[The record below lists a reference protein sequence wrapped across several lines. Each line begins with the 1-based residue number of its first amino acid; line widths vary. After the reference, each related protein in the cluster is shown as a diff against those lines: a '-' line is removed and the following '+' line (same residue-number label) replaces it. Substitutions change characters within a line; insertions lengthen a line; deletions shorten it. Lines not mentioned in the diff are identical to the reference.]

1 MKAVNAVDEGKT
13 LLVLDDALA
22 HQNGNLWLDPHLVTS
37 AVDQALVR
45 TGKRRDCSILL
56 RSASLRS
63 LHDIIVSYGLGANL
77 ISPYYMFL
85 SLSSDDHKGVT
96 NLYNSL
102 TKGLEKVISTI
113 GIHELRGYG
122 RLFSSIG
129 LHEEIAK
136 YLNVANFFGSND
148 LDYNFDK
155 IKADAIQRAV
165 DYDNEKERMGKTFHL
180 FPRIWKSIGEVAS
193 TGDYDAYREKITEQE
208 ESNPTTIRH
217 LTSLKNFRFFRP
229 FRRSQSFESANRNC
243 HSSSPP
249 CPLDHKMR

>member
-1 MKAVNAVDEGKT
+1 MAVVTNPAIDRDRETEHFSTRTIIGKRPSLFEANKAGKVTELLTPLLIEGSTGYECSSIVSQPSYDQFIKYNQDQKLVHIISSTFKEDENITDALTRITDESVNAVDEGKT

-102 TKGLEKVISTI
+102 TKGLES
-113 GIHELRGYG
+113 H
-122 RLFSSIG
+122 
-129 LHEEIAK
+129 LH
-136 YLNVANFFGSND
+136 
-148 LDYNFDK
+148 
-155 IKADAIQRAV
+155 
-165 DYDNEKERMGKTFHL
+165 H
-180 FPRIWKSIGEVAS
+180 W
-193 TGDYDAYREKITEQE
+193 
-208 ESNPTTIRH
+208 
-217 LTSLKNFRFFRP
+217 
-229 FRRSQSFESANRNC
+229 
-243 HSSSPP
+243 HS
-249 CPLDHKMR
+249 